1 MSRLFGAKLAS
12 KSPSPLS
19 GPHLMRTSPPPPLS
33 PAENLAP
40 ESPYSLPSHSPPL
53 LSRLSTPISSPT
65 SAPLSPLSPLD
76 PLSPY
81 IWDVSTDGPPSETS
95 SYGNNSSTES
105 QLSPPNYNF
114 HPDYPPRLQIEK
126 GRSGKPLLNMAILRR
141 YMKKYRPTETSM
153 WTMALVELKITTFLH
168 RAFEMMWFIKSYLR
182 MFRLGA
188 LEVVRGWGISNETKI
203 LDKLRELRTN
213 NTDGNRLD
221 VDSNLTDL
229 FRLFGRE
236 RKLYKNSPKIFF
248 TFNMIRNDV
257 KVVRKANR
265 HFMAA

>member
-1 MSRLFGAKLAS
+1 
-12 KSPSPLS
+12 
-19 GPHLMRTSPPPPLS
+19 
-33 PAENLAP
+33 
-40 ESPYSLPSHSPPL
+40 
-53 LSRLSTPISSPT
+53 
-65 SAPLSPLSPLD
+65 
-76 PLSPY
+76 
-81 IWDVSTDGPPSETS
+81 
-95 SYGNNSSTES
+95 
-105 QLSPPNYNF
+105 
-114 HPDYPPRLQIEK
+114 
-126 GRSGKPLLNMAILRR
+126 
-141 YMKKYRPTETSM
+141 
-153 WTMALVELKITTFLH
+153 MALVELKITTFLL